1 MRRAAASLLLL
12 CTLGGPAA
20 ARSSAS
26 FPYPLDEVYSTA
38 VRFLRIDRGC
48 AITDRDPQAAY
59 LLFECKE
66 GGKARRGALE
76 IFRNDDAVRAQLTLH
91 DEPSYMEVR
100 LLDLLERKL
109 REERGPAHTPRKR
122 PPPPPDGG
130 ASSGGT

>member
-1 MRRAAASLLLL
+1 MLRAAAPLFLL
-12 CTLGGPAA
+12 CALQGAAA

-38 VRFLRIDRGC
+38 IRFLRIDRGC
-48 AITDRDPQAAY
+48 AITDRDPHAAF

-100 LLDLLERKL
+100 LLELLDRKL
-109 REERGPAHTPRKR
+109 REERGPAPTPRKR

-130 ASSGGT
+130 ASP